1 MIKNRNDYGMYL
13 HKLDLSSGT
22 HDDLGRKYS
31 MWNLQD
37 KKDLIQWFLDNGFK
51 MEIISEWQEQGI
63 RKAWFKKGMVQFNID
78 HESLMGLWSD
88 GQQDYGSAIYEEQ
101 LNDLLIETLPYA
113 EKVKAKKQ
121 RSKDY
126 IGF

>member
-1 MIKNRNDYGMYL
+1 MVKRKNDYGIYL

-22 HDDLGRKYS
+22 HEDLGRKYS
-31 MWNLQD
+31 MWNL
-37 KKDLIQWFLDNGFK
+37 KDREYLIDWFLDNGFRMYIVK
-51 MEIISEWQEQGI
+51 EWEDGI

>member
-1 MIKNRNDYGMYL
+1 MVKSKNDYGIYL

-22 HDDLGRKYS
+22 HEDLGRKYS
-31 MWNLQD
+31 MWNL
-37 KKDLIQWFLDNGFK
+37 KDREYLIDWFLGNGFRMYIVK
-51 MEIISEWQEQGI
+51 EGEDGI

-126 IGF
+126 IGY

>member
-1 MIKNRNDYGMYL
+1 MVKSKNDYGIYL
-13 HKLDLSSGT
+13 HKLDLSSGM
-22 HDDLGRKYS
+22 HEDLGRKYS
-31 MWNLQD
+31 MWNL
-37 KKDLIQWFLDNGFK
+37 KDREYLIDWFLDNGFK
-51 MEIISEWQEQGI
+51 MDIVKEGEDGI

>member
-1 MIKNRNDYGMYL
+1 MVKNRNDYGIYL
-13 HKLDLSSGT
+13 HKLDLSLGT

-31 MWNLQD
+31 MWNL
-37 KKDLIQWFLDNGFK
+37 KDREYLVDWFLDNGFK
-51 MEIISEWQEQGI
+51 MDIVKEGEDGI

-101 LNDLLIETLPYA
+101 LNDLLIESLPYA

-121 RSKDY
+121 KIKDY
-126 IGF
+126 FGF